1 MEVDKKIFSIL
12 KKNFKNLK
20 IKKNISDLKLE
31 KIKGWDSLKHF
42 HLLLQIEEAFNLRFS
57 TSSFTKIKNIKDII
71 KEVKKHGKKK

>member
-57 TSSFTKIKNIKDII
+57 TSSFTKIKSIKDII

>member
-1 MEVDKKIFSIL
+1 MEVDKKILSIL

-57 TSSFTKIKNIKDII
+57 TSSFTKIKSIKDII
-71 KEVKKHGKKK
+71 IEVKKHGKKK